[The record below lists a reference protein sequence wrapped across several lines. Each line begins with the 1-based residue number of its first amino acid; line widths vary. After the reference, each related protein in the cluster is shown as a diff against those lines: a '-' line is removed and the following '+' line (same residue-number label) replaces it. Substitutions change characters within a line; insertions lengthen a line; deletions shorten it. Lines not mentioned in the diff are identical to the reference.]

1 MAFLRVDTNSASSE
15 GWLDWTWWKTFPYIQ
30 RNCLNTYIIGATV
43 AYTARPILTLIMVQR

>member
-43 AYTARPILTLIMVQR
+43 AYTARPI